1 MEVRSVVQGRVL
13 EVPVTLGTSV
23 VEGDELVIVES
34 MKMEVPISAPAA
46 GTVARVLVSPGDSVA
61 EGALVV
67 VLE

>member
-13 EVPVTLGTSV
+13 EVMVTLGTSV
-23 VEGDELVIVES
+23 VEGDALVIVES

-46 GTVARVLVSPGDSVA
+46 GTVVNVLVSPGDSVA
-61 EGALVV
+61 ERALVV

>member
-13 EVPVTLGTSV
+13 EVLVTLGTSV
-23 VEGDELVIVES
+23 VEGDDLVIVES

-46 GTVARVLVSPGDSVA
+46 GTVARILVSPGDSVA